1 MYEVFGSGVVISF
14 LQTFVHYINF
24 FFFSL
29 YLTISYHG
37 NRQFMFPLLE
47 GITNQ
52 VLLIPTNSKQMQQSQ
67 PVAVDNSQQL
77 EVHRQR

>member
-14 LQTFVHYINF
+14 LQTFVHYINIYF
-24 FFFSL
+24 FL
-29 YLTISYHG
+29 YLTISYLG